1 MELENIK
8 RNTTWNDASESI
20 NSNFSK
26 IRQELLL
33 LGNKEGLTEA
43 ELEEFLTSNGYTKE
57 EWVLAQN
64 LLLEERIENLEQGG
78 GGGSANIDV
87 DTAMSDTSENAVQ
100 NKVIKKYVDEA
111 YGQANKYTDEEIEHI
126 EGVLNARIDS
136 LEGGNVYNVYYTEN
150 NELSEEQLEANG
162 KAYAALMSEE
172 KAAFYLVQEGN
183 VYSRLIVST
192 TMKSASTEAI
202 AVEAHVILPTGNK
215 TMLGTTA
222 INLYSDGHIS
232 MTVVQNNLPSEDEV
246 NAALEQKQ
254 DKLVSGT
261 TIKTINGESI
271 LGEGDIVIEG
281 GGGSSEGSQK
291 TYVFYLD
298 EELTEEKIEANKRA
312 YEAAMAETPAL
323 YVISS
328 YGDIIVPTM
337 IYISSSDGDSYV
349 RFGISSNEE
358 IVNSEARNREYLDV
372 FNTQIRFAE
381 DGTFT
386 IHKQFE
392 SRLAKVSMLDEVIA
406 KVDEIPD
413 LIANLPQGET
423 FNYVH
428 IPFED
433 APLDEEQLAENAASC
448 TKWLEAYKNNEPLP
462 ILCWSAFPYGDGR
475 MHVYGPSDGLLNFSI
490 STTLGFGNDESLDNA
505 ELVAML
511 IVAGTL
517 ASSGE
522 VELYMPLEEKILTTI
537 NSFKTINGQSI
548 FGEGDIEIQGGGNVE
563 VDAELSDTSENAVSN
578 KAVTMALAETEE
590 VTAAALN
597 ELNKRFEDYATKEEL
612 EDALAD
618 VSIEVDS
625 AMSDTSENAVG
636 NKVIKKYVDDA
647 DKSVKEYVDDAD
659 NALAERISTLE
670 QNSGGGGSSNAEVD
684 SELSESSTNAVA
696 NKAVTEAIVE
706 DEEVISVA
714 LNQMN
719 TRFDNYASLDAL
731 ATEIQNAK
739 DVIDASIVDNEE
751 VAAAALVDLDKR
763 LKDILT
769 ILGNAGLI

>member
-43 ELEEFLTSNGYTKE
+43 ELEEYLTSHGYTKE

-64 LLLEERIENLEQGG
+64 ALLEERIENLEQGG
-78 GGGSANIDV
+78 GGVNVEGSAFITVSQDGVISLDVDAQGGLGRTEQGLGIVDIPSHLLEGIKIDV
-87 DTAMSDTSENAVQ
+87 DSSMSDTSENAVQ
-100 NKVIKKYVDEA
+100 NKVIKKYVDDRAEQA
-111 YGQANKYTDEEIEHI
+111 YEQANEYTDEEIEHI

-150 NELSEEQLEANG
+150 NELSEEQLEANK

-202 AVEAHVILPTGNK
+202 AVEAHVILPIGNK

-232 MTVVQNNLPSEDEV
+232 MTVVQSNLPTEDEV
-246 NAALEQKQ
+246 NVALEQKQ
-254 DKLVSGT
+254 DILVDGQN
-261 TIKTINGESI
+261 IKTINGQSI
-271 LGEGDIVIEG
+271 LGEGDIVIKG
-281 GGGSSEGSQK
+281 GGGSSEGSLE
-291 TYVFYLD
+291 TYVFYAD

-328 YGDIIVPTM
+328 YGDIIVPTA
-337 IYISSSDGDSYV
+337 IYISRDGNRYV
-349 RFGISSNEE
+349 RFGISLNDE

-372 FNTQIRFAE
+372 FNTQIKFVE

-386 IHKQFE
+386 IRKQFE

-433 APLDEEQLAENAASC
+433 YPLDEEQLAENAASC
-448 TKWLEAYKNNEPLP
+448 TKWLEAHKNNEPLP
-462 ILCWSAFPYGDGR
+462 ILCWAEFPNGEGR
-475 MHVYGPSDGLLNFSI
+475 INVYGPSDGLLNFSI
-490 STTLGFGNDESLDNA
+490 SMTLGVGNDESLDNA
-505 ELVAML
+505 EVVAMF

-548 FGEGDIEIQGGGNVE
+548 LGEGDIEIQGGGNVE
-563 VDAELSDTSENAVSN
+563 VDAELSETSENAVS
-578 KAVTMALAETEE
+578 
-590 VTAAALN
+590 
-597 ELNKRFEDYATKEEL
+597 
-612 EDALAD
+612 
-618 VSIEVDS
+618 
-625 AMSDTSENAVG
+625 
-636 NKVIKKYVDDA
+636 
-647 DKSVKEYVDDAD
+647 
-659 NALAERISTLE
+659 
-670 QNSGGGGSSNAEVD
+670 
-684 SELSESSTNAVA
+684 

-739 DVIDASIVDNEE
+739 DVIDASIIDNEE

-769 ILGNAGLI
+769 ILGNAGLIR